1 MDIQRIEKLAELVER
16 TGLDELEV
24 REGDFHLRLS
34 NKGQSRVAGEA
45 PQRSAEQAPADTR
58 ANKASSGGR
67 NICAPMVGIFYRSES
82 LEAPPLV
89 EVGQTVNKGDLLCI
103 IEAMKMMNHV
113 EAEVS
118 GTIASILVEN
128 GQPVE
133 YDQPLF
139 TIV

>member
-34 NKGQSRVAGEA
+34 NKGQSRVAGKA
-45 PQRSAEQAPADTR
+45 QRSAEQVPADSR
-58 ANKASSGGR
+58 ANKASSAGHD
-67 NICAPMVGIFYRSES
+67 ICAPMVGIFYRSES
-82 LEAPPLV
+82 PEAPSLV
-89 EVGQTVNKGDLLCI
+89 EVGQAVSKGDLLCI

>member
-34 NKGQSRVAGEA
+34 NKGQSWVAGEA
-45 PQRSAEQAPADTR
+45 PQRSAEQAAADTR
-58 ANKASSGGR
+58 ANKASSAGH

-82 LEAPPLV
+82 PEAPPLV